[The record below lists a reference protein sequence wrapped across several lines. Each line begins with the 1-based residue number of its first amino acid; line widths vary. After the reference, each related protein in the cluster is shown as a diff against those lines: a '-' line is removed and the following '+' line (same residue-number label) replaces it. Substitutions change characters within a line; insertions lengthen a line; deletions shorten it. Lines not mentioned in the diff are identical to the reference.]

1 MIQGK
6 GRIRTDV
13 FGLGQSMLKL
23 VLQQKMLCTV
33 VLRRKA
39 CRADLRSNFFHEIL
53 GESLETFSEKK
64 TKRVILCFYLFII
77 IAMFIRFLSVL

>member
-13 FGLGQSMLKL
+13 FGLEQSMLKL

-39 CRADLRSNFFHEIL
+39 CRADL
-53 GESLETFSEKK
+53 GDD
-64 TKRVILCFYLFII
+64 
-77 IAMFIRFLSVL
+77 